1 MRKPEKVRFEL
12 RTNKNLSRQNLQRA
26 YGSLGVKEPEIVND
40 VPVIG
45 ALIRGLKCIVRKCIR
60 WYVTVQCG
68 CAECHSPPSKGY
80 ASGHSLPPCW
90 QRRSS
95 RADF

>member
-12 RTNKNLSRQNLQRA
+12 RTNQNLSRQNLQRA

-45 ALIRGLKCIVRKCIR
+45 AIDSRVEV
-60 WYVTVQCG
+60 Y
-68 CAECHSPPSKGY
+68 CAKMHQMVCNAQLGKAKGV
-80 ASGHSLPPCW
+80 
-90 QRRSS
+90 
-95 RADF
+95 